1 MLDKPPQKR
10 RLETRAKL
18 IAAATEIVTENGYD
32 ALRVEQVVDLAG
44 VAKGTFFSHF
54 EDKNALLAIL
64 IGEHMKSIWADVSK
78 TNPKSSLE
86 ICQAVE
92 PFLVFWGTE
101 RIVFDVA
108 VNFSGIDP
116 ENSDNGIAEIFGAQI
131 ETAVKWLSAENGKN
145 FRDDQDP
152 VLLAEGVQAFVMQ
165 VVALHHCCAP
175 DDRPWVERLHPY
187 LSAWL
192 DAR

>member
-78 TNPKSSLE
+78 ANPKSSLE